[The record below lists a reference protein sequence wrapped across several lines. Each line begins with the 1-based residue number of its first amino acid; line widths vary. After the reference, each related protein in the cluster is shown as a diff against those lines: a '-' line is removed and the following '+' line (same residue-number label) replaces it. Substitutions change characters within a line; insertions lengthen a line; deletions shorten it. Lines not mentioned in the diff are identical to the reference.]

1 MYRFLLTR
9 QWVALTLLGLLLI
22 PVMIKLGFWQY
33 HRHEDRVARND
44 QVAAALAAPAVP
56 VDRLTGVG
64 EGPAKQA
71 KFRTVTAEGR
81 YDTAHEVLV
90 RHRTGPDEQTIGYFV
105 VTPLVR
111 ADGTAVLVN
120 RGWFEGDGDQ
130 TKQQEAPAPPSG
142 EVEVTGRV
150 MPDETTEAS
159 GIRDTKGL
167 PDGQVML
174 INSGQRAADLE
185 GPLLGGYV
193 QLEKSTPTGGSGQPE
208 VLPEPDH
215 SGIGPH
221 MAYAI
226 QWWLFTGAVP
236 VGWVVLLR
244 RELKEQAAPG
254 TGTTAEASPPPEADG
269 PAPQPAQESA
279 R

>member
-1 MYRFLLTR
+1 R

-64 EGPAKQA
+64 EDPAEQA
-71 KFRTVTAEGR
+71 KFRTVTAKGH

-90 RHRTGPDEQTIGYFV
+90 RHRTGPDEQTIGYFA

-226 QWWLFTGAVP
+226 QWWLFTAAVP

-254 TGTTAEASPPPEADG
+254 AGATADASAPPEADG
-269 PAPQPAQESA
+269 PAPQPAQGSV